1 MKKYTENISKLYETV
16 GFEKIEK
23 GKTYLTSKGGKV
35 IVNDIFIDATQEL
48 AEAYVN
54 YKFETSDGQEGTE
67 TNRFS
72 VVVEMLRSK

>member
-1 MKKYTENISKLYETV
+1 MKKYTQDIEKLYETV

-23 GKTYLTSKGGKV
+23 GKSYTTGMGGKV
-35 IVNDIFIDATQEL
+35 TIEDIYIDATQEL

-54 YKFETSDGQEGTE
+54 YEFETSEGEKLKE

-72 VVVEMLRSK
+72 VVVDMIRSK